1 MEMDRIRREYAS
13 SSDEEE
19 ENKKVRNA
27 TKVKPKS
34 KEQEETKNH
43 GRRKNSGYLN
53 NWLKIPSPVAKIDF
67 EDAHDE
73 WNANK
78 KRKSNG
84 NYAYICGAPL
94 KNGKKC
100 IRECCDKIG
109 LYSGCQAH
117 YSWEESKNINSL
129 N

>member
-1 MEMDRIRREYAS
+1 MEMDRIRKEYAS

-19 ENKKVRNA
+19 VVVKS
-27 TKVKPKS
+27 TKFKPKP
-34 KEQEETKNH
+34 KEQDKKKNY
-43 GRRKNSGYLN
+43 GRNISDNLKYLGLN
-53 NWLKIPSPVAKIDF
+53 TPIAKIDF
-67 EDAHDE
+67 DEAHDE

-94 KNGKKC
+94 TNGKKC

-109 LYSGCQAH
+109 LYSGCRIH
-117 YSWEESKNINSL
+117 YSWEESKNIISSS
-129 N
+129 